1 MLRSYREDTE
11 IWPCLIGRR
20 VLAQNKTRDVS
31 GKECQSFQTAI
42 DLMSSFSTDLADYI
56 LSLLLHVELSKIL
69 MIRLLVRN
77 CLLCACYLISVI
89 G

>member
-1 MLRSYREDTE
+1 
-11 IWPCLIGRR
+11 
-20 VLAQNKTRDVS
+20 
-31 GKECQSFQTAI
+31 
-42 DLMSSFSTDLADYI
+42 MSSFSTDLADYI